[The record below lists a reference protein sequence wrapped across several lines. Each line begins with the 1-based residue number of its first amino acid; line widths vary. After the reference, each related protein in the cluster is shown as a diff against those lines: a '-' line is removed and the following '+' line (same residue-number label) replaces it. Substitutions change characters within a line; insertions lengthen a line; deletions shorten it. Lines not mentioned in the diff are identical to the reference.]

1 MATLVVDFAALDRLR
16 TAISSSIED
25 ASQHLETLTD
35 QVKWLSTEWSGG
47 ASDGFQRMVSDWLAA
62 RADLQEQLAFLR
74 TVVETAH
81 ENHTSAVATNVN
93 MWQV

>member
-16 TAISSSIED
+16 TAISSSIDD
-25 ASQHLETLTD
+25 AEQHLQTLTD
-35 QVKWLSTEWSGG
+35 QVKRLSTAWSGA

-62 RADLQEQLAFLR
+62 RADLQRQLSYLR
-74 TVVETAH
+74 TVVVTAH
-81 ENHTSAVATNVN
+81 DNHASAVVTNVD

>member
-1 MATLVVDFAALDRLR
+1 MATLVVDFAALDRLH

-25 ASQHLETLTD
+25 ASQHLQTLAE
-35 QVKWLSTEWSGG
+35 QVRRLSTEWSGA
-47 ASDGFQRMVSDWLAA
+47 ASDGFQSMVSDWLAA
-62 RADLQEQLAFLR
+62 ATDLQEQLAFLR

-81 ENHTSAVATNVN
+81 ENHASAVATNIN